1 MFNIFLLYDAF
12 VISSSNW
19 STVTCVLTL
28 DRTQQR
34 VCSFLWKRNGIFFFR
49 ILLCEV
55 AKWFILD
62 LYCIY
67 FTDWQVCWVLL
78 LCSWDQD
85 LNNSGEEKILP
96 AECFDCLLWVLLFL
110 FFSSWNTF
118 HLYSSVSKP
127 VRLSCCKSLCSEY
140 VWFKRNSYW
149 SSRR

>member
-1 MFNIFLLYDAF
+1 MTSLLYDLFSRKDRLNFVAVFNIFLLYDAF

-28 DRTQQR
+28 DRTQRR
-34 VCSFLWKRNGIFFFR
+34 VCSFLWKCNGIFFFR

-85 LNNSGEEKILP
+85 LNNSGEEKNL
-96 AECFDCLLWVLLFL
+96 ASWVLWLFIMGFTFSV
-110 FFSSWNTF
+110 FFFLKYIPFIFFCLKTS
-118 HLYSSVSKP
+118 
-127 VRLSCCKSLCSEY
+127 
-140 VWFKRNSYW
+140 
-149 SSRR
+149 